1 MPPERLLWG
10 WREGEGGDGGWSGW
24 GVAGGRGAVVTEK
37 WGRFGGG
44 VGGTGGDGLG
54 GGWWCVGAKGVAL
67 PVCGELPAV
76 SS

>member
-1 MPPERLLWG
+1 M
-10 WREGEGGDGGWSGW
+10 
-24 GVAGGRGAVVTEK
+24 AGGQGAVVTEK

-44 VGGTGGDGLG
+44 LGGQEGMVWE